1 MFGLRGP
8 TDCFPLGYA
17 ESSAGY
23 GATFRNLAE
32 EVFLNDTWT
41 LGMGDTDGAD
51 RAFIQWQSISE
62 IPLASCAVRYI
73 PQ

>member
-32 EVFLNDTWT
+32 EVFLDDTWT
-41 LGMGDTDGAD
+41 QPLEWETLMEQTELSFSG
-51 RAFIQWQSISE
+51 RAYQRF
-62 IPLASCAVRYI
+62 L
-73 PQ
+73 